1 MYIVAFASGVL
12 KVGHALDVD
21 ARVQSHVKVG
31 AVHGNAVVD
40 VWVSPPHAHSASNER
55 LVLDFCLG
63 RGELAS
69 GGRRGEYFAGIP
81 FEAAKE
87 FAESLSYGVATP
99 VATSTPPIEVS
110 FSELLQKPRETAA
123 KVKAG
128 RGLKIKRRDG
138 EDLHLGVAAD
148 RDASLELVR
157 ALILMMSRITE
168 RSPEGSAAVQDAAL
182 RAFPWAQALPL
193 TARQEFVG
201 ELLSLTEAGA
211 SLGLLE
217 PSAAVIAAWRSTAQ
231 VYADPELLATLTSD
245 HGDDDHGD
253 ALEPQ
258 AGTGHPRQT
267 DR

>member
-1 MYIVAFASGVL
+1 MAFASGVL

-31 AVHGNAVVD
+31 AVHGNTVVD

-87 FAESLSYGVATP
+87 FAESLSCGVATP

-110 FSELLQKPRETAA
+110 FSELLQKPRETAD

-128 RGLKIKRRDG
+128 GGLKIKRRDG
-138 EDLHLGVAAD
+138 EDLHLGIAAT

-157 ALILMMSRITE
+157 VMTLLMSRITE
-168 RSPEGSAAVQDAAL
+168 RSPEEAAAVQDAAL

-193 TARQEFVG
+193 KARQEFVG
-201 ELLSLTEAGA
+201 ELLSSTGAGA

-217 PSAAVIAAWRSTAQ
+217 PSVTVIAAWRSTAQ
-231 VYADPELLATLTSD
+231 VYADPELHATLTQD
-245 HGDDDHGD
+245 HGDGGYGD
-253 ALEPQ
+253 VPMPPPE
-258 AGTGHPRQT
+258 
-267 DR
+267 DE